1 MTNKKPDGLMQAILT
16 FDSIY
21 DILFAETKAGATAPK
36 IWEEVKKIAPGIH
49 DDLPV
54 QNSYYWK
61 IEISNLL
68 YIRICIKDGTYIE
81 SACLYLRVENEE
93 DFQIIHKSVHLLAHI

>member
-1 MTNKKPDGLMQAILT
+1 MQHKKPEGLVEAMIT
-16 FDSIY
+16 FDRIY
-21 DILFAETKAGATAPK
+21 DILFAETKAGATTPK

-49 DDLPV
+49 DCLPV

-93 DFQIIHKSVHLLAHI
+93 DFQIIYKSVHLLAQI